1 MTGFLR
7 NPEVRRTLFLSLL
20 LSLAAGGTGLVLLG
34 GKGGVFGFL
43 TGLVMTCVQILVTFR
58 RYRSIRKLAS
68 EIDAILHGAELHN
81 IRGTSEGELAI
92 LRTEVGKMTLRLRE
106 HEQALIADK
115 QFLADSLADI
125 SHQLR
130 TPLTSIQLLLTLLSK
145 RDLTEMRRIELLGE
159 LRSLLTRIDWLVDA
173 LLKYSKLDAG
183 SVQLRQDTV
192 PLSQLLDTACTPL
205 QIPLELRGIELRTK
219 AEGTFCGDVA
229 WTAEAIG
236 NIVKNCMEHTPEG
249 GRVTVQGSENPLFT
263 EIVITD
269 SGSGIRKE
277 DLPHIFER
285 FYQGERTAQQGFG
298 IGLALARRIVTGQNG
313 TLKAENL
320 PTHGAKFSIR
330 FYKSAV

>member
-7 NPEVRRTLFLSLL
+7 NPEVRRTLLISLI
-20 LSLAAGGTGLVLLG
+20 LSLAAGGTGLVLFG
-34 GKGGVFGFL
+34 WKGGVFGLL
-43 TGLVMTCVQILVTFR
+43 TGLVMTCAQSIVTFR

-68 EIDAILHGAELHN
+68 EIDAILHGAELHD

-205 QIPLELRGIELRTK
+205 QIPLELRGIELRTE
-219 AEGTFCGDVA
+219 AEGTFYGDVA

-249 GRVTVQGSENPLFT
+249 GSVTVQGSENPLFT

-320 PTHGAKFSIR
+320 PSYGAKFTIR
-330 FYKSAV
+330 FYKGAV

>member
-68 EIDAILHGAELHN
+68 EIDAILHGAELHD

>member
-34 GKGGVFGFL
+34 GKGGVFGLL
-43 TGLVMTCVQILVTFR
+43 TGLVMTCVQIFVTFR

-68 EIDAILHGAELHN
+68 EIDAILHGAELHD

-205 QIPLELRGIELRTK
+205 QIPLELRGIELRTE

-285 FYQGERTAQQGFG
+285 FYQGKRTAQQGFG

-320 PTHGAKFSIR
+320 PTRGAKFSIR